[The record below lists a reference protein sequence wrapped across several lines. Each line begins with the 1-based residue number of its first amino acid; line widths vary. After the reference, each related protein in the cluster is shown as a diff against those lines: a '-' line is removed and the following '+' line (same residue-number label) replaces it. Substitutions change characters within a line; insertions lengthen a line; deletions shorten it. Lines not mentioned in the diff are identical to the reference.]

1 MRTIFAILALLVWA
15 VPSHSVAAEDG
26 WIPIFNGKNLQGWT
40 VKIAGRKL
48 NDNYRK
54 TFRVHD
60 GVLQVCYDGYKMFDD
75 HFGHLFYKQ
84 KLSHYRL
91 RLDYRFIG
99 QQTKGA
105 PAWALRNNGIMLH
118 CQSPQS
124 MSKAQFFPVSIEAQL
139 LGGDGQTERSTGN
152 VCTPGTHVVING
164 QLITQHCIESIS
176 KTYAGDQWVT
186 AEVEVNGH
194 GSIVHYIN
202 GERVLQYEQPQLDP
216 TDPDAQ
222 KLIRNGVLRLEE
234 GYIALQAESHPVE
247 FRNILLKLIQ

>member
-1 MRTIFAILALLVWA
+1 MRHIFAVLALLVWA
-15 VPSHSVAAEDG
+15 VPNRTVAAEDG
-26 WIPIFNGKNLQGWT
+26 WITIFNGKNLHGWT

-54 TFRVHD
+54 TFRVRD
-60 GVLQVCYDGYKMFDD
+60 GVLQVCYDGYKTFDD

-152 VCTPGTHVVING
+152 VCTPGTHVVIND

-186 AEVEVNGH
+186 VEVEVNGH
-194 GSIVHYIN
+194 GPIVHFIN
-202 GERVLQYEQPQLDP
+202 GERVLQYEKPQLDP
-216 TDPDAQ
+216 TDADAQ
-222 KLIRNGVLRLEE
+222 KLIRDGVLRLDE
-234 GYIALQAESHPVE
+234 GYIALQAESHPIE
-247 FRNILLKLIQ
+247 FRNILLKIIQ

>member
-1 MRTIFAILALLVWA
+1 MRSILAILALLLGA
-15 VPSHSVAAEDG
+15 VPCRTAAAEDG

-54 TFRVHD
+54 TFRVRD
-60 GVLQVCYDGYKMFDD
+60 GVLQVCYDGYKTFDD
-75 HFGHLFYKQ
+75 HFGHLFYQQ
-84 KLSHYRL
+84 KLSRYRL
-91 RLDYRFIG
+91 RLDYRFVG
-99 QQTKGA
+99 RQTKGA

-124 MSKAQFFPVSIEAQL
+124 MSKAQFFPVSIEVQL
-139 LGGDGQTERSTGN
+139 LGGDGQNERPTGN
-152 VCTPGTHVVING
+152 VCTPGTHVVIND
-164 QLITQHCIESIS
+164 QLITQHCIESTS

-186 AEVEVNGH
+186 VEVEVNGH
-194 GSIVHYIN
+194 GPIVHYIN
-202 GERVLQYEQPQLDP
+202 GERVLQYEKPQLDP

-222 KLIRNGVLRLEE
+222 KLIHDNILRLDE

-247 FRNILLKLIQ
+247 FRNILLKIIQ